1 MRLIIGL
8 GNPGEKYKNT
18 RHNAGFLVADKLQ
31 EIKLPTGVVVTKS
44 GVFMNESGTKVLAQY
59 TKYNIRNT
67 GLYIVHDDLD
77 IPLGSYKIQ
86 YGIGPKVHNGIN
98 SIEAELGTKDF
109 WRIRVGVD
117 NRKSEDRTQ
126 GEEYVLQDFTE
137 EERKIIDGV
146 IEKICKEINHLL
158 Q

>member
-1 MRLIIGL
+1 MKLIIGL

-18 RHNAGFLVADKLQ
+18 WHNAGFLVADKLQ

-77 IPLGSYKIQ
+77 IPLGSY
-86 YGIGPKVHNGIN
+86 KVHNGIN

>member
-31 EIKLPTGVVVTKS
+31 KIKLPAGTIVRKS
-44 GVFMNESGTKVLAQY
+44 GVFMNESGSSVRALY
-59 TKYNIRNT
+59 TKYGIQNT
-67 GLYIVHDDLD
+67 DLYIAHDDLD
-77 IPLGSYKIQ
+77 IPLGSFKIQ
-86 YGIGPKVHNGIN
+86 FGTGPKVHNGVN
-98 SIEAELGTKDF
+98 SIEKELGTQDF

-117 NRKSEDRTQ
+117 NRKPDDRTQ

-137 EERKIIDGV
+137 EERNTANGV
-146 IEKICKEINHLL
+146 IEKICKEINHSL